1 MSRNLEKEYIK
12 GFVRRI
18 VRDENY
24 YPTDKVVRKYG
35 LTLDFVNKIR
45 KIAGYN
51 EIPSK
56 KRKLYE
62 IYTNLVDYV
71 KEHKV
76 AEKLR
81 DDQKRIAIYENI
93 IKNREML
100 DNTTERIN
108 DLKKKT
114 NVHVDKIDF
123 ENMTIDDVSAIMKEL
138 KLKDNTV
145 KIYKEKLNT
154 LYSYLIGEEYDANYY
169 RFMAMFKEIEAENL
183 YDAILQLVRETTG
196 GNNPSTLNSY
206 IKPLN
211 WIVNNLPGINNYL
224 GQEKIKKWK
233 SIFKENKEN
242 ELQLASDKMNE
253 KIDSFE
259 TMIKKVEKANGKDN
273 IVYLLLKLFEI
284 KPMRNND
291 YKLMIYKTDDKNLDD
306 DKNYLIITRGNNVKL
321 VFDFFKQSNKKGTI
335 VHSEVN
341 KTIVDLVKKLKLQP
355 NTKIFSTAIDS
366 KLKDTFKKSK
376 VVTGNSGPFNYLRKS
391 IQGDKK
397 YKELEHSALTKIYY
411 GRKLK

>member
-1 MSRNLEKEYIK
+1 MPRNLEKEYIK

-24 YPTDKVVRKYG
+24 YPTDKVVKKYG
-35 LTLDFVNKIR
+35 LTLDFVNKVR
-45 KIAGYN
+45 EIAGYN
-51 EIPSK
+51 KIPSR

-62 IYTNLVDYV
+62 IYTNLVDFV

-100 DNTTERIN
+100 DNTREQIN
-108 DLKKKT
+108 DLKNKT

-123 ENMTIDDVSAIMKEL
+123 ENMTIDDVGAIMKEL
-138 KLKDNTV
+138 NLKDNTV

-154 LYSYLIGEEYDANYY
+154 LYSYLIGEEYNENYY
-169 RFMAMFKEIEAENL
+169 RFMGMFKEIDAEDL
-183 YDAILQLVRETTG
+183 YDAILELVKETTG

-211 WIVNNLPGINNYL
+211 WVINNLPGINDYL
-224 GQEKIKKWK
+224 GQEKIKQWK
-233 SIFKENKEN
+233 SIFKDNKED
-242 ELQLASDKMNE
+242 ELERAADKMNE

-259 TMIKKVEKANGKDN
+259 TMLKKVEKTNGKDN
-273 IVYLLLKLFEI
+273 IIYLLLKLFEI

-291 YKLMIYKTDDKNLDD
+291 YKILIYKTDEKDLDN

-321 VFDFFKQSNKKGTI
+321 IFNIFKQSNKKGTVI
-335 VHSEVN
+335 HSEVN
-341 KTIVDLVKKLKLQP
+341 KPIVDLIKKLKLQP
-355 NTKIFSTAIDS
+355 NTKIFNYTIDS
-366 KLKDTFKKSK
+366 KLKDILKKSK
-376 VVTGNSGPFNYLRKS
+376 VNIGNNGVFNYLRKS
-391 IQGDKK
+391 IQGNKK
-397 YKELEHSALTKIYY
+397 YSDLQHSALTKLYY